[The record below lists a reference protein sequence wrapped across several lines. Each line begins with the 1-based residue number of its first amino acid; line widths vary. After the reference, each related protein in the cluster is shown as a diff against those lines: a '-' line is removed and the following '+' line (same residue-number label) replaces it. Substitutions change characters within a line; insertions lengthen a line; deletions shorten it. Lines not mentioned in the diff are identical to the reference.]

1 VTTRRESLRVIFDFF
16 IFFCLF
22 VSFCVFVFSGGYE
35 GVFFP
40 LIVLSLYVIV
50 AKYNCCK
57 LKYECRGD
65 DVINQESEI
74 LRELIHMLV
83 KDLCILE
90 RSDASCCS
98 VTIAQCRT
106 VVEIGRKEKISLV
119 DLANLVG
126 VDKSTMSRT
135 VSNLVEAGLVAR
147 DGGYENKR
155 YIVIQLTEKGRS
167 VFQIIEKSME
177 RYYKSIFDSIPE
189 DKKSQVL
196 ESLTLLIDA
205 VRKNK
210 CC

>member
-1 VTTRRESLRVIFDFF
+1 MKPPYGSH
-16 IFFCLF
+16 
-22 VSFCVFVFSGGYE
+22 S
-35 GVFFP
+35 
-40 LIVLSLYVIV
+40 SLYVIV

-65 DVINQESEI
+65 DVIDQESEI

-90 RSDASCCS
+90 RSDASCCG

-147 DGGYENKR
+147 DWGYENKR